1 MDMEKRRASQRAHY
15 ERNKD
20 KFSKRSREYDKNNTK
35 RKTIRFYPTDM
46 ALCDY
51 LEQQEPGYLK
61 RLIREDMERN
71 GVEYEP
77 KPKRNRWDGHEK
89 KED

>member
-1 MDMEKRRASQRAHY
+1 MDMEKRRASQRAY
-15 ERNKD
+15 VERNRK
-20 KFSKRSREYDKNNTK
+20 KISKRTREYEKNNTK
-35 RKTIRFYPTDM
+35 RKSVCFYPTDM

-71 GVEYEP
+71 GIKYEP
-77 KPKRNRWDGHEK
+77 KPRRNRWDGHK
-89 KED
+89 KKGD